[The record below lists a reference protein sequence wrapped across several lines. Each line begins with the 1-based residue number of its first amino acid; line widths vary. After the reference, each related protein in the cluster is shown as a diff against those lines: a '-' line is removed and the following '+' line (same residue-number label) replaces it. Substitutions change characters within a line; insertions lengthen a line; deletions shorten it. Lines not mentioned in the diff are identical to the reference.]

1 MLLLPILG
9 GGGKYTIFFKKK
21 KNEVPS
27 LFLVFDGS
35 QQLPKWLLR
44 CVRVACY

>member
-21 KNEVPS
+21 KMR
-27 LFLVFDGS
+27 FLAFFVFDGS
-35 QQLPKWLLR
+35 QQLLEWLLR